1 VWVGVPTNLCSVL
14 KEYAR
19 IQGGGR
25 YAYEV
30 DLKKGK
36 IKAGTA
42 LDGRSHM
49 AQYGQDT
56 VAP

>member
-1 VWVGVPTNLCSVL
+1 VPTNLCSVL

-25 YAYEV
+25 YAQEM

-36 IKAGTA
+36 MKAA
-42 LDGRSHM
+42 WEIVPKQKRWWW
-49 AQYGQDT
+49 
-56 VAP
+56 